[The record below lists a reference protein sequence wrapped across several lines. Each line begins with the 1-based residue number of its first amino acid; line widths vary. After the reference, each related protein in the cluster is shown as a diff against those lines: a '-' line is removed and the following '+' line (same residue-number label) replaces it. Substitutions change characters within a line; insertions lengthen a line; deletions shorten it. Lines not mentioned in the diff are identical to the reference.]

1 MSRIYTYPPLNPVNE
16 PKSKEL
22 IRSIALSAA
31 TSLTS
36 PTPSKPSTPSW
47 VASIPILTE
56 LQLNKEAAS
65 QALKSL
71 AANYE
76 FTQIR

>member
-1 MSRIYTYPPLNPVNE
+1 MNE
-16 PKSKEL
+16 HQSKEL
-22 IRSIALSAA
+22 IEAIGALSCHLADISHTLKA
-31 TSLTS
+31 INTKLGGIDSNIHGIA
-36 PTPSKPSTPSW
+36 
-47 VASIPILTE
+47 VE
-56 LQLNKEAAS
+56 QEAAS